1 MPFVLVGAGGIE
13 PPTSSTSRGRG
24 HLATLPRPATSRRT
38 VSPQL
43 KRSVHRNLWGLREG
57 GRCVRSG
64 KSLAYVPAARYRL
77 V

>member
-13 PPTSSTSRGRG
+13 PPTSSTSRARG
-24 HLATLPRPATSRRT
+24 HLETLPATSRRT

-43 KRSVHRNLWGLREG
+43 KRGVAQEAVGLREG

-64 KSLAYVPAARYRL
+64 KSLAYVPAARYHL
-77 V
+77 I